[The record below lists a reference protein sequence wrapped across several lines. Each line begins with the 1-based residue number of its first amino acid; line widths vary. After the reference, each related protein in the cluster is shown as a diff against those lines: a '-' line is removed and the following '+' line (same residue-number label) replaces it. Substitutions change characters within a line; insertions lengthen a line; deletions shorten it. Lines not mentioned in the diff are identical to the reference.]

1 MWLQEAPVRMVARG
15 GLFLSILVAL
25 AHNPCP
31 QVFTFCLLG
40 AYSAVQEICGSTL
53 ASIASVIGQQ
63 PRHALESFTA

>member
-1 MWLQEAPVRMVARG
+1 MLSFPVVNIAYSSGLLLQEAPVRMIARG

-40 AYSAVQEICGSTL
+40 AYSAV
-53 ASIASVIGQQ
+53 
-63 PRHALESFTA
+63 